1 MIRVLV
7 TSESRYPANRKLI
20 REVVS
25 RVVRAH
31 GLSGDIEVSV
41 AVVGDRKM
49 RQISKRF
56 RGVDKTTDVL
66 SFTFDEV
73 KKQWPGGEPDG
84 FARLGEIVVSFPQVR
99 MWAMK
104 RNRMLDEIL
113 AELVEH
119 GTLHL
124 LGKHHS
130 E

>member
-25 RVVRAH
+25 RTVKRHRMPENVE
-31 GLSGDIEVSV
+31 ISV

-49 RQISKRF
+49 RDLSNKF
-56 RGVDKTTDVL
+56 RGIDKTTDVL
-66 SFTFDEV
+66 SFTFEEAEE
-73 KKQWPGGEPDG
+73 GSGIGPDG
-84 FARLGEIVVSFPQVR
+84 YLRLGEVIVSFPQVR
-99 MWAMK
+99 EWAIK
-104 RNRMLDEIL
+104 RNRLLDEIL
-113 AELVEH
+113 AELIEH

-124 LGKHHS
+124 LGKHHP